1 MVDTLLV
8 LLAAL
13 PQEPLPGA
21 RDWDPVPS
29 WEQTVVFVDAETKEP
44 LADVDIWAT
53 DLYWA
58 RNGFS
63 PGYWGKDFEE
73 FLRARTWKRRTDLDG
88 KALIPSTWM
97 RLYAQ
102 SETHMGSGARPRHGF
117 DPPLHV
123 ALHALT
129 SSTIQVRKASGEAV
143 ENVAIGVR
151 NDSSSKPDWLKR
163 TNPEGLAEVRFPQAW
178 HNWRDEPAGLQL
190 LLPTAARTWFPLENL
205 IHPSELVEVTLPD
218 GPRLEIRFEPPP
230 QAKPP
235 YLTQLRMGYSSGEAG
250 GRILLG
256 STSGV
261 FHLPLVDPGTRLS
274 IVVEDLEERYH
285 GYMDA
290 LIPWQAQDHIVIDI
304 PMVWTHLVF
313 EGQLLAP
320 DGNPLSNRR
329 VGLDLHT
336 TEDQEGSRCNSFPIQ
351 TDEHGRF
358 RIHTEDWI
366 DSYQGLYFLCDDSE
380 EGYLRADFLDL
391 HAPRPEY
398 RDFGMVTL
406 MPAR

>member
-1 MVDTLLV
+1 MIATIFV
-8 LLAAL
+8 LLAAI

-21 RDWDPVPS
+21 RAWDPAPS
-29 WEQTVVFVDAETKEP
+29 WEQTVVFIDAETNEP
-44 LADVDIWAT
+44 LADVDVRAT

-73 FLRARTWKRRTDLDG
+73 FLRARTWKRRTGIDG

-102 SETHMGSGARPRHGF
+102 SGTHMGLGAPPRHRF

-123 ALHALT
+123 ALHPLT
-129 SSTIQVRKASGEAV
+129 SFTIHVRKASGDAV

-151 NDSSSKPDWLKR
+151 NDSSSTSEWLQR
-163 TNPEGLAEVRFPQAW
+163 TNPDGLAELRFPPAW
-178 HNWRDEPAGLQL
+178 HDRRDEPAGFQL
-190 LLPTAARTWFPLENL
+190 LLPTAAQTWFSIKDPL
-205 IHPSELVEVTLPD
+205 HPSEQVEVTLPD
-218 GPRLEIRFEPPP
+218 GPPLEIRFEPPP

-235 YLTQLRMGYSSGEAG
+235 YLTQLRMYYSSGEAG

-261 FHLPLVDPGTRLS
+261 FHLPLIDPGTRLS

-285 GYMDA
+285 GDMEA
-290 LIPWQAQDHIVIDI
+290 LIPWQAQDLIVVDV
-304 PMVWTHLVF
+304 PMALTNFIF
-313 EGQLLAP
+313 EGQLVAP
-320 DGNPLSNRR
+320 DGNPLSNQR

-336 TEDQEGSRCNSFPIQ
+336 TENQEESECNHYSIQ
-351 TDEHGRF
+351 TDEYGRF
-358 RIHTEDWI
+358 RIQTESWL
-366 DSYQGLYFLCDDSE
+366 DSYQGLYFFFDDSE
-380 EGYLRADFLDL
+380 DGYLRADFLDL

-398 RDFGMVTL
+398 RDFGTVTL